1 MGDSVTVLFF
11 ENLNGKKIMKQV
23 SKLLLLVLICLT
35 ACSTPPQQPAVSS
48 PDGSIRVEVG
58 AEDGKLFY
66 TVNKNDKVIL
76 GKSFLGFVLKD
87 SDFDKN
93 LDITNIKTTSFEETW
108 DQVWGEETSVVNK
121 YNQLAVDVAEKDGLK
136 RRFTVVFRVFDDGVG
151 FRYEFPEQ
159 ENLKD
164 FVIMDELTEFALA
177 DSHKSWSIPAYHTE
191 YYEGLYR
198 TIPVNE
204 LDTVC
209 TPLTMETKDGMYL
222 TIHEANLTD
231 YAAMNLLP
239 KNKTAVLKA
248 DLTPWST
255 GEKVYMKAPGV
266 TPWRTIIIAAT
277 PGDLMLSRLMLNLNK
292 PCKIEDTSWIKPGRY
307 IGIWWGMHME
317 KYTWYQGPKHGATTE
332 NTKRYID
339 FAAEHG
345 FSGVLVEGW
354 NDGWQND
361 WTKEGDKFSF
371 TKPYSDFDIEEITK
385 YAAMK
390 NVKLVGHHETGGST
404 LNYERQLDS
413 AFTFYQKYGV
423 NAVKTGYVS
432 PLLDGKERHSSQY
445 GVRHFRKVIEAAAKY
460 HIMIDNHEPAMP
472 TGLQRTWPNLMT
484 QEGVRGQEYD
494 AWSRDGGNPP
504 DHTTIIPFTRGLAG
518 PIDFTPG
525 TFNYTNPVYPN
536 TRVQT
541 TLAKQLA
548 LSVVIYS
555 PLQMAS
561 DMIENYEN
569 NPAFEFI
576 TSCPANWSKTVV
588 PDAKIGEYVTIARKD
603 RSSENWYVGSI
614 TNADS
619 RKLTL
624 PLSFL
629 DKGAKYKAKIFKD
642 GEGAEYKSNPYPV
655 AIEEMDVT
663 SDTVIDLNLATSG
676 GTAIILTKQ

>member
-1 MGDSVTVLFF
+1 MKLF
-11 ENLNGKKIMKQV
+11 L
-23 SKLLLLVLICLT
+23 KLFLIVFIFLT
-35 ACSTPPQQPAVSS
+35 ACGKKESPALTS
-48 PDGSIRVEVG
+48 PDGSISVMVG
-58 AEDGKLFY
+58 AESGKIY
-66 TVNKNDKVIL
+66 YKVAKNGKAVL
-76 GKSFLGFVLKD
+76 NKSFLGFVLKD
-87 SDFDKN
+87 NDFDKN
-93 LDITNIKTTSFEETW
+93 ITIKDIRHTSFSESW
-108 DQVWGEETSVVNK
+108 NQPWGEEASVKND
-121 YNQLAVDVAEKDGLK
+121 YNQMTVDVEEAGGMK
-136 RRFTVVFRVFDDGVG
+136 RKFSVVFRVFDDGLG

-177 DSHKSWSIPAYHTE
+177 GNHKSWSIPAYHTN

-198 TIPVNE
+198 NMTLSE
-204 LDTVC
+204 LDTVS
-209 TPLTMETKDGMYL
+209 TPLTMETKDGLYL
-222 TIHEANLTD
+222 SIHEANLTD

-239 KNKTAVLKA
+239 VGKASVLKT
-248 DLTPWST
+248 DLTPWSS
-255 GEKVYMKAPGV
+255 GEKVMMKAPGV
-266 TPWRTIIIAAT
+266 TPWRTLIIADK
-277 PGDLMLSRLMLNLNK
+277 PGDLLLSRLMLNLNE
-292 PCKIEDTSWIKPGRY
+292 PSKIEDTSWIKPGRY

-317 KYTWYQGPKHGATTE
+317 KYTWHQGPKHGATTA
-332 NTKRYID
+332 NAKKYID
-339 FAAEHG
+339 FASQHG

-371 TKPYSDFDIEEITK
+371 TKAYSDFDIKEITK

-404 LNYERQLDS
+404 LNYEKQLDS
-413 AFTFYQKYGV
+413 AFAFYQRFGV

-445 GVRHFRKVIEAAAKY
+445 GVRHYRKVIETAAKY
-460 HIMIDNHEPAMP
+460 HIMIDNHEPVMP

-494 AWSRDGGNPP
+494 AWSADGGNPP

-518 PIDFTPG
+518 PMDFTPG
-525 TFNYTNPVYPN
+525 TFSFSNPVFPN

-548 LSVVIYS
+548 LSVIIYS

-576 TSCPANWSKTVV
+576 TSCPVNWGKTIV

-603 RSSENWYVGSI
+603 RNSENWYVGSI

-619 RKLTL
+619 RKLSL
-624 PLSFL
+624 PLTFL
-629 DKGAKYKAKIFKD
+629 DSGAKYKAKIFKD
-642 GEGAEYKSNPYPV
+642 GKGAEYKTNPYPV
-655 AIEEMDVT
+655 EIEEIEVT
-663 SDTVIDLNLATSG
+663 SDKTIDLQLATSG
-676 GTAIILTKQ
+676 GAAIIFTRL